1 MIRRYTASAD
11 TTIVNAYQRN
21 LSTRGTGSNTGR
33 ADVLETFSIYGRQ
46 AQSSSNT
53 AASQELSRILIQ
65 FPVSEI
71 SSDRDAGTVPASG
84 SVDFFLRLYNAPH
97 SRTTPISYKL
107 VVYPISRA
115 WQEGV
120 GLDLEGYEDL
130 TKGSSGANWMSAS
143 DSAAWTSV
151 GGDYTT
157 DDASII
163 YEQEFESGL
172 EDMEL
177 NISKL
182 VEEWISGDTT
192 NYGVGVFLSSSYEAY
207 YSSSTG
213 QNTGSIIHNP
223 SGAEESYYTKRFFA
237 RGTQY
242 FFKKPVIEA
251 RWNDVTRDDRGEFY
265 FSSSLAPADDN
276 LNTLYIYNFI
286 RGQLVNIPSVGTGK
300 LLVSLYS
307 GSADNT
313 GPSGSKLV
321 LYDGNFNVTGGYVS
335 TGIYSCSIG
344 VTGSGADITTLYDVW
359 HSGNVEFSTGSITTQ
374 TFDANAS
381 SKQPRYVMNITNLAN
396 AYRADQTSRINLYIR
411 NKNWDP
417 TVYNVAVSTPETI
430 NIHSASYRVVRTLDN
445 LEVVPYGTG
454 SEFHT
459 GLSYDVSGNYFDF
472 DMSLL
477 EPGYEY
483 MFKFA
488 FYDSRMNS
496 WEEQLQEFRFR
507 VEE

>member
-1 MIRRYTASAD
+1 M
-11 TTIVNAYQRN
+11 
-21 LSTRGTGSNTGR
+21 
-33 ADVLETFSIYGRQ
+33 
-46 AQSSSNT
+46 
-53 AASQELSRILIQ
+53 
-65 FPVSEI
+65 
-71 SSDRDAGTVPASG
+71 
-84 SVDFFLRLYNAPH
+84 
-97 SRTTPISYKL
+97 
-107 VVYPISRA
+107 
-115 WQEGV
+115 
-120 GLDLEGYEDL
+120 
-130 TKGSSGANWMSAS
+130 
-143 DSAAWTSV
+143 
-151 GGDYTT
+151 
-157 DDASII
+157 
-163 YEQEFESGL
+163 
-172 EDMEL
+172 
-177 NISKL
+177 
-182 VEEWISGDTT
+182 
-192 NYGVGVFLSSSYEAY
+192 
-207 YSSSTG
+207 
-213 QNTGSIIHNP
+213 
-223 SGAEESYYTKRFFA
+223 
-237 RGTQY
+237 
-242 FFKKPVIEA
+242 
-251 RWNDVTRDDRGEFY
+251 
-265 FSSSLAPADDN
+265 
-276 LNTLYIYNFI
+276 
-286 RGQLVNIPSVGTGK
+286 
-300 LLVSLYS
+300 
-307 GSADNT
+307 
-313 GPSGSKLV
+313 

-359 HSGNVEFSTGSITTQ
+359 HSGNVEFSTGSIATQ

-488 FYDSRMNS
+488 FYDSRMDS

>member
-21 LSTRGTGSNTGR
+21 LRIRGTGSNAGR

-46 AQSSSNT
+46 APSSSNST
-53 AASQELSRILIQ
+53 ASQELSRILIQ
-65 FPVSEI
+65 FPISEI
-71 SSDRDAGTVPASG
+71 SSDRDAGTVPTSG
-84 SVDFFLRLYNAPH
+84 NVDFFLRMYNAPH

-107 VVYPISRA
+107 VVYPVSQS

-120 GLDLEGYEDL
+120 GLDLEGYTDL
-130 TKGSSGANWMSAS
+130 TKGASGANWMSAS
-143 DSAAWTSV
+143 DSAAWTTV
-151 GGDYTT
+151 GGDYIKN
-157 DDASII
+157 DASII
-163 YEQEFESGL
+163 YEQTFDSGL
-172 EDMEL
+172 EDVEL

-182 VEEWISGDTT
+182 VEQWISGDTN
-192 NYGVGVFLSSSYEAY
+192 NYGVGVFLSSSFEAY

-213 QNTGSIIHNP
+213 QNTGSIIHNAT
-223 SGAEESYYTKRFFA
+223 GAQVSYYTKRFFA

-251 RWNDVTRDDRGEFY
+251 RWDDAVRDDRGEFY

-300 LLVSLYS
+300 ILVSLYS
-307 GSADNT
+307 GSATNS
-313 GPSGSKLV
+313 GPSGSKLT
-321 LYDGNFNVTGGYVS
+321 LYDGKTNITGGYVS

-344 VTGSGADITTLYDVW
+344 IASSSIKTLYDVW
-359 HSGNVEFSTGSITTQ
+359 HSGGVEFSTGSITPM
-374 TFDANAS
+374 TFATSVS
-381 SKQPRYVMNITNLAN
+381 SKQPRYIMNITNLAN
-396 AYRADQTSRINLYIR
+396 TYRADQTSRFNLYVR

-417 TVYNVAVSTPETI
+417 TVYTVAVADPESVS
-430 NIHSASYRVVRTLDN
+430 IHSASYRVIRTLDN
-445 LEVVPYGTG
+445 LEVIPHGTG
-454 SEFHT
+454 SSFHT
-459 GLSYDVSGNYFDF
+459 GLSYDLSGNYFDF
-472 DMSLL
+472 DMTLL

-488 FYDSRMNS
+488 FYDNRMNS
-496 WEEQLQEFRFR
+496 WEEQAQEFRFR